1 MDMLEMVG
9 FVWRIM
15 IMMALV
21 QMELIAALQDAER

>member
-1 MDMLEMVG
+1 MLEMVG